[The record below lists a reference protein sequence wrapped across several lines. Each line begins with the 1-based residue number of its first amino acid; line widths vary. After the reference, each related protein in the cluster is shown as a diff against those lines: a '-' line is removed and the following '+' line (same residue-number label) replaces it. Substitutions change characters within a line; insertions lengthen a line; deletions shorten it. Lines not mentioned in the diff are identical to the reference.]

1 MPPQT
6 LGRATYS
13 GNKVP
18 ASLRLST
25 APSIASRRF
34 ASSSSNSS
42 KSSTVENVQGSKLSG
57 TSSRWSGNAV
67 FGVGLAA
74 GLLGW
79 GFAAVSMSQDG
90 KGMTLLG
97 SKKQWPRY
105 ANLKEME
112 LVRENSL

>member
-34 ASSSSNSS
+34 ASSSNSS
-42 KSSTVENVQGSKLSG
+42 NPSTVENVQGSKSSG

-112 LVRENSL
+112 LVRENPL